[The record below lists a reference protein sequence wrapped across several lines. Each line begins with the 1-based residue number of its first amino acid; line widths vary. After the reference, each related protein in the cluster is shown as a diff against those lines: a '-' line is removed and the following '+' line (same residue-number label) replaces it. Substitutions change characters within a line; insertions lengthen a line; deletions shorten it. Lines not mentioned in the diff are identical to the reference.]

1 MHRIFAALLA
11 AVSCV
16 AVAQAQDPVASQPN
30 GGATLT
36 LDQAVV
42 AAGGSAP
49 AADAAQAGVAAAE
62 AARTISGLRPNPT
75 VTTEVENIAG
85 TGPYGRFR
93 RAETTV
99 CLAIQIELGGKRQA
113 RIAVAD
119 ARTTRA
125 QLAAAR
131 SEEHTSELQE
141 IMRNQY

>member
-62 AARTISGLRPNPT
+62 AARTIAGLRPNPT

-99 CLAIQIELGGKRQA
+99 DRKS
-113 RIAVAD
+113 
-119 ARTTRA
+119 TR
-125 QLAAAR
+125 LN
-131 SEEHTSELQE
+131 SSH
-141 IMRNQY
+141 

>member
-1 MHRIFAALLA
+1 MVIGPGFASSYGLIGSSAARASHHRAAGLYASFRKISMHRIFAALLA

-62 AARTISGLRPNPT
+62 RSA
-75 VTTEVENIAG
+75 E
-85 TGPYGRFR
+85 R
-93 RAETTV
+93 RV
-99 CLAIQIELGGKRQA
+99 GKEC
-113 RIAVAD
+113 VS
-119 ARTTRA
+119 TC
-125 QLAAAR
+125 
-131 SEEHTSELQE
+131 
-141 IMRNQY
+141 